1 MKNLIM
7 FGLMAMSC
15 ATMAPPE
22 QRTYNPDGS
31 PAPLASEME
40 AGTQICAQMC
50 ASEHRPILRYQTDG
64 KCVCGQDAREAMP
77 REERRSVPKYIPE
90 NRT

>member
-1 MKNLIM
+1 MKNVMILGVMLI
-7 FGLMAMSC
+7 LSC
-15 ATMAPPE
+15 ATAAPE
-22 QRTYNPDGS
+22 QRMYNPDGS